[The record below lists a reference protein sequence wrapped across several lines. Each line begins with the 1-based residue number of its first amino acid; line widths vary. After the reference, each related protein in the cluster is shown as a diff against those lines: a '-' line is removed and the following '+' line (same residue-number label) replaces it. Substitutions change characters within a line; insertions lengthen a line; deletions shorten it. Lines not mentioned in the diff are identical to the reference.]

1 MYNQAL
7 NTFIE
12 VADCGSF
19 LKASEKLFI
28 SPTAIMKQ
36 MNLLEQHIGLS
47 LMVRTNQGIR
57 LTNAGESLYKDAKA
71 IIQFSGEAIDRAYK
85 AQNAGQRVVRIG
97 TSALYPCKILMDLWN
112 SVSDRHP
119 HFKLKI
125 VPFED
130 TSTKVAFSNLGKKYD
145 LMIGPHNSVNVAKIS
160 DFLELGQYRFCLA
173 MPKPHPLSGK
183 KSISYEDLHRER
195 FFMQARGNS
204 PVNDKIR
211 ADIEQGHPEITIVD
225 LPHHYNLEVFNRCAE
240 EGCVLLSLDAWSDVH
255 PSLVTIPFEVDY
267 RIPYGIL
274 SASEPSPETK
284 QFLDIIRSLVEKQ
297 HVQAPSL
304 P

>member
-47 LMVRTNQGIR
+47 LMVRTNQGIK

-130 TSTKVAFSNLGKKYD
+130 TSTRAAFSNVGKKYD

-160 DFLELGQYRFCLA
+160 KFLELGLYRFCLA

-183 KSISYEDLHRER
+183 KSISYKDLYGER
-195 FFMQARGNS
+195 FLMQARGNS

-225 LPHHYNLEVFNRCAE
+225 LPHHYDLEVFNRCAK
-240 EGCVLLSLDAWSDVH
+240 EGCILLSLDAWSEVH

-274 SASEPSPETK
+274 SASEPNPETK
-284 QFLDIIRSLVEKQ
+284 QFLDIVRSLVEK
-297 HVQAPSL
+297 
-304 P
+304 